1 MQPLTQAERE
11 RVLAAIADAEQRSEA
26 EFAVAVAGSADRYP
40 EIRLLA
46 PALIAV
52 LAPPLALAT
61 GAVVDPL
68 WLAII
73 PATFFILLSAILLP
87 DAVAVRLTPTRLR
100 DERAR
105 RLARTLFM
113 DLGLTTPRDRAGVL
127 LFIARAERQVE
138 ILAGAGVAE
147 RIDSTDWQRVV
158 TRFVEAAR
166 IRPLADALTAAIEDS
181 TALLS
186 KAFPPSD
193 RNPDEVP
200 NRLIEL

>member
-1 MQPLTQAERE
+1 MVPLTQAERE
-11 RVLAAIADAEQRSEA
+11 QVLGAIAAAEQLSAA
-26 EFAVAVAGSADRYP
+26 EFAVAVAGSADRYL
-40 EIRLLA
+40 EVRLLA

-52 LAPPLALAT
+52 LAPPLALALGILT
-61 GAVVDPL
+61 QPL
-68 WLAII
+68 WLSIL
-73 PATFFILLSAILLP
+73 PAALFMLLSAILLP
-87 DAVAVRLTPTRLR
+87 DALAVRLAPTALR
-100 DERAR
+100 EERAR

-147 RIDSTDWQRVV
+147 RIDSAAWQAVV
-158 TRFVEAAR
+158 DGFVRAAR
-166 IRPLADALTAAIEDS
+166 SGSLATALTDAIQAT

-186 KAFPPSD
+186 AAFPPD
-193 RNPDEVP
+193 ERNPDEVP

>member
-1 MQPLTQAERE
+1 MVPLTQAERE
-11 RVLAAIADAEQRSEA
+11 QVLAAIADAELRSAA

-46 PALIAV
+46 PALIAL

-61 GAVVDPL
+61 GLLTDAF
-68 WLAII
+68 WLAIM
-73 PATFFILLSAILLP
+73 PAGLFIAFSAILLP
-87 DAVAVRLTPTRLR
+87 DAIAVRLVPSRMR
-100 DERAR
+100 DDRSR

-113 DLGLTTPRDRAGVL
+113 DLGLTNPRDRAGVL
-127 LFIARAERQVE
+127 LFIARAERRVE

-147 RIDSTDWQRVV
+147 RIDSEAWQTVV
-158 TRFVEAAR
+158 DRFVQAAR
-166 IRPLADALTAAIEDS
+166 TGPLAPALTDAITAA

-186 KAFPPSD
+186 EAFPTDD

>member
-1 MQPLTQAERE
+1 MVPLTQAERE
-11 RVLAAIADAEQRSEA
+11 QVLAAIADAELRSAA

-52 LAPPLALAT
+52 LAPPLVLAT
-61 GAVVDPL
+61 GLLEDAF
-68 WLAII
+68 WLAIL
-73 PATFFILLSAILLP
+73 PAGLFIAFSAILLP
-87 DAVAVRLTPTRLR
+87 DAIAVRLVPSRMR
-100 DERAR
+100 DDRAR

-127 LFIARAERQVE
+127 LFIARAERRVE

-147 RIDSTDWQRVV
+147 RIDSEAWQMVV
-158 TRFVEAAR
+158 NQFVQAAR
-166 IRPLADALTAAIEDS
+166 TGPLATALTDAITAA

-186 KAFPPSD
+186 EAFPSDD

>member
-1 MQPLTQAERE
+1 MQPLTPAERA
-11 RVLAAIADAEQRSEA
+11 RVLTAIADAEQRSEA

-46 PALIAV
+46 PALLAV
-52 LAPPLALAT
+52 LAPPLLLASGLT
-61 GAVVDPL
+61 ADPFL
-68 WLAII
+68 LAIV
-73 PATFFILLSAILLP
+73 PSALFILLSALLLP
-87 DAVAVRLTPTRLR
+87 DAVAVRLAPERWRR
-100 DERAR
+100 DRAR

-127 LFIARAERQVE
+127 LFIARAEREVE

-147 RIDSTDWQRVV
+147 RIDSDAWQRVV
-158 TRFVEAAR
+158 AQFVRAARSGPLAGALTQAIEAA
-166 IRPLADALTAAIEDS
+166 

-186 KAFPPSD
+186 NAFPADS

>member
-1 MQPLTQAERE
+1 MQPLTQTERE
-11 RVLAAIADAEQRSEA
+11 RVLIAIAEAEQRSEA

-46 PALIAV
+46 PALVAV

-61 GAVVDPL
+61 GLTADSL
-68 WLAII
+68 WLAIL
-73 PATFFILLSAILLP
+73 PAALFLLLSALLVP
-87 DAVAVRLTPTRLR
+87 DAIAVRLASPRWRR
-100 DERAR
+100 DRAR

-127 LFIARAERQVE
+127 LFIARAEREVE

-147 RIDSTDWQRVV
+147 RIDSQAWQGVV
-158 TRFVEAAR
+158 DAFVRAARTGPLATALTEAIEAA
-166 IRPLADALTAAIEDS
+166 

-186 KAFPPSD
+186 NAFPADS

-200 NRLIEL
+200 NRFIEL